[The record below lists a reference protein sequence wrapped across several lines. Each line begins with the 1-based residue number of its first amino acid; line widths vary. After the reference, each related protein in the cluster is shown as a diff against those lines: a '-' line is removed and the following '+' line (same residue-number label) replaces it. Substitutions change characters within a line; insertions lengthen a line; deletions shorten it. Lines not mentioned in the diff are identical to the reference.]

1 MKIKKI
7 KKLIMNKM
15 KKLKINKKSAEEIYI
30 KI

>member
-15 KKLKINKKSAEEIYI
+15 KKLKINKKSDEEIYI